1 MIFFIIGLLIIVVT
15 LKNYKKGFY
24 YFLFF
29 KVCLVTNITVI
40 SLPGI
45 PFLSLDFFMT
55 LIFIILYYK
64 DCNRIAIEKKSFPY
78 KNPFVILSVSYFL
91 STVFAYVGF
100 QSAFSQYVG
109 QVVGEFL
116 FAWLMWKVVDK
127 KDIGYIIKGLSFM
140 FFLSCIYAFFEKVTQ
155 TNPIQAYEMTLVQ
168 DSSRVIDFLVTDDA
182 NRGYR
187 VQSFFEH
194 AIGAGLNWCMYII
207 LFFSLVIEYKYKLK
221 SKLPLVTAILCIPCV
236 FFANAR
242 GPIVFLLIGM
252 LCFVDLKNKSFY
264 KALIVGFIL
273 FLIFSPLF
281 SDYTDNILSIFNQK
295 AQDKVGG
302 SNAEMRFEQL
312 GASIALM
319 MKSPIVGLG
328 YKFMNELNSPLV
340 SQLLGLES
348 MWFRIL
354 TQFGLLGLIANVILA
369 YYSLVKVPKLYK
381 SKSLFFFSL
390 AYWVTASL
398 TSVPG
403 FLMYLYYLILIIF
416 IKQSNIY
423 QIKSERAALTA

>member
-1 MIFFIIGLLIIVVT
+1 MIFLSVGLLII
-15 LKNYKKGFY
+15 LIAFSNFKKGFY
-24 YFLFF
+24 YFLFY

-40 SLPGI
+40 SVPVI
-45 PFLSLDFFMT
+45 PLLTLDLFMT
-55 LIFIILYYK
+55 MVFIALYYK
-64 DCNRIAIEKKSFPY
+64 DRKKLNNEIIPFPY
-78 KNPFVILSVSYFL
+78 KKPFIFISVSYFL
-91 STVFAYVGF
+91 STIFAYVGF
-100 QSAFSQYVG
+100 QSAFSQYIG

-194 AIGAGLNWCMYII
+194 AIGAGIDWCMYII
-207 LFFSLVIEYKYKLK
+207 LFFSLVIEYKYKPK
-221 SKLPLVTAILCIPCV
+221 SKFTLVTAILCIPCV

-242 GPIVFLLIGM
+242 GPIVFLLIGV
-252 LCFVDLKNKSFY
+252 LCFVDLKNKNFY

-273 FLIFSPLF
+273 LLIFSPLF

-295 AQDKVGG
+295 AQNRVGG

-312 GASIALM
+312 GAAFALM
-319 MKSPIVGLG
+319 MKSPFVGLG
-328 YKFMNELNSPLV
+328 YKFMNELNDPLV
-340 SQLLGLES
+340 NMLLGLES

-354 TQFGLLGLIANVILA
+354 TQFGLLGVISNFVLA
-369 YYSLVKVPKLYK
+369 YYSLVKIPKQYK
-381 SKSLFFFSL
+381 SKPIFFFSL
-390 AYWVTASL
+390 AYWVTGSL
-398 TSVPG
+398 TSLPG
-403 FLMYLYYLILIIF
+403 MLMYLYYLILIIF
-416 IKQSNIY
+416 IKQSDIY
-423 QIKSERAALTA
+423 DVKSKRIVTKK